1 MRKRFLAVS
10 AAGLCALAAIAA
22 ANAQTP
28 PPRHG
33 KIQLPANVMTS
44 DDWLDDGNVVPEGY
58 GENYV
63 RAVEAP
69 ADVQVGADLDQN
81 W

>member
-1 MRKRFLAVS
+1 MRKPLLGAG
-10 AAGLCALAAIAA
+10 AAGVCILAALATAW
-22 ANAQTP
+22 AQTP

-33 KIQLPANVMTS
+33 KIQLPANLMTS